1 MKSLTFKEW
10 VCFTLIVVAIFAV
23 LSILP
28 SKAYSEGNIGLS
40 LDRSVDESNAGVFG
54 DYETDV
60 GPLGLEIEGQLQS
73 GDVYDG
79 HLNLAVLWNLKNI
92 GFRVASDNDLKG
104 YSLDTLGRQNNLGL
118 DFVVPLGGSGVEL
131 SVGVFG
137 RNGNP
142 FEKPSALN
150 TLLDEG
156 FVEDEIAPLGLA
168 DVYPKDRGIV
178 LPDGSAAGMA
188 IKGEFDVSR
197 FEVGLKALLEL
208 LGEGDK
214 VHQLRLDIGTG
225 GALGNTG
232 LEWQINANIAAQSSA
247 AEDSDGRVIQYE
259 TSWMSGI
266 NYPF

>member
-10 VCFTLIVVAIFAV
+10 VYFTIIVAAIFAL
-23 LSILP
+23 LSVLP
-28 SKAYSEGNIGLS
+28 SKKAYSEGNIGLS
-40 LDRSVDESNAGVFG
+40 INRSVDEHNAGIFG

-79 HLNLAVLWNLKNI
+79 HLNLAVLWNFKNI

-118 DFVVPLGGSGVEL
+118 DFVVPIGGSGVEL

-168 DVYPKDRGIV
+168 EIYPKDRGIV

-188 IKGEFDVSR
+188 IKGEFDVSG
-197 FEVGLKALLEL
+197 FKIGLKTLLEL
-208 LGEGDK
+208 LGEGEK
-214 VHQLRLDIGTG
+214 VHQFRLDIGTG
-225 GALGNTG
+225 GTFDSTGVEWEIYSTLTAQKSGNT
-232 LEWQINANIAAQSSA
+232 
-247 AEDSDGRVIQYE
+247 IQYE
-259 TSWMSGI
+259 DSWMTRFS
-266 NYPF
+266 YPF